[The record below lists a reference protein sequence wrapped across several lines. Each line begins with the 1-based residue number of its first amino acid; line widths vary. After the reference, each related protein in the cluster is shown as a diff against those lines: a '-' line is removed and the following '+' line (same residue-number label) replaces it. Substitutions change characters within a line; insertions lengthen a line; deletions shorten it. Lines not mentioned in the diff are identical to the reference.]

1 MTTHQHP
8 PTVESGRLSA
18 ATLTL
23 FSLPCLIQ
31 SLLFV
36 PVMAVFPTLYEK
48 YYAVSFAAI
57 GIAMTLSRSLDAV
70 IDPIVAYLSDQTRS
84 RLGPRKPWLLGGGV
98 LAVIG
103 TYKLFLPTGT
113 PDAMYFL
120 IWSTVVYLAWSVMQ
134 VPHDAWASEISGEYN
149 ERSRIFTFKGTV
161 GQIGG
166 FVFLGSPII
175 LSTWFGFQSTEMT
188 PEVMHIVGKVS
199 LVLLPLTIL
208 AAVVFVPQT
217 RRIQSAQIDFKGT
230 MRVVVDNGPYR
241 LFLLIFGIQGLALG
255 IYAALLFP
263 FIEGFLRIGEQFSL
277 IMVVTSL
284 FALVSMPPWLWAAN
298 RFGKHQAWAIG
309 SLLTNIVLLGWL
321 FVPTGPAALVPT
333 LLISAFYGFFSSCAA
348 VCYPSIVGDINDY
361 GLLKS
366 RANRAGTY
374 FAGVA
379 LLVKLTSAVGGGL
392 ALALVGWFGF
402 STQSDAVMT
411 NLTRIGV
418 LSVFI
423 GLHTVL
429 QLIAVWLILRFP
441 LDRRR
446 HGIVR
451 RRLDRLAIA
460 REAPTK
466 IS

>member
-8 PTVESGRLSA
+8 PTVQSGRMSP

-23 FSLPCLIQ
+23 FSLPCVIQ

-57 GIAMTLSRSLDAV
+57 GIAMTLSRSLDSV
-70 IDPIVAYLSDQTRS
+70 IDPIVAYLSDRTHS
-84 RLGPRKPWLLGGGV
+84 PLGARKPWLIAGAV
-98 LAVIG
+98 LAVLG
-103 TYKLFLPTGT
+103 VYKLFLPTGK
-113 PDAMYFL
+113 PDAVYFL
-120 IWSTVVYLAWSVMQ
+120 IWSTVVYLAWSIMQ
-134 VPHDAWASEISGEYN
+134 VPHDAWGAEISGEYH
-149 ERSRIFTFKGTV
+149 ERSRIFTFKGTA

-175 LSTWFGFQSTEMT
+175 LSTWFGFESTEMT
-188 PEVMHIVGKVS
+188 PAVMHVVGTVS

-208 AAVVFVPQT
+208 AAVIFVPQT
-217 RRIQSAQIDFKGT
+217 RRIHNAEIDFKGT
-230 MRVVVDNGPYR
+230 LRVVAENRPYR
-241 LFLLIFGIQGLALG
+241 LFLLIFGIQGLAFG

-263 FIEGFLRIGEQFSL
+263 FIEGFLRIGDKFSL

-284 FALVSMPPWLWAAN
+284 FALASMPAWLWAAKK
-298 RFGKHQAWAIG
+298 FGKHQAWAVG
-309 SLLTNIVLLGWL
+309 SALTNLVLLGWL
-321 FVPTGPAALVPT
+321 FVPSGPAALVPT
-333 LLISAFYGFFSSCAA
+333 LVISAFYGFFSSCAA
-348 VCYPSIVGDINDY
+348 VCYPSILGDINDY

-392 ALALVGWFGF
+392 ALALVGAFGF
-402 STQSDAVMT
+402 STQADAVMT
-411 NLTRIGV
+411 SWTRIGV

-423 GLHTVL
+423 GLHTIL

-446 HGIVR
+446 HDIVR

-460 REAPTK
+460 REVPTK